1 MSADDNGRVSS
12 RQGDGETPPNRQML
26 LRQLRDAN
34 EQLVVSSMRAQ
45 DLADQ
50 ADVSRAE
57 AENANRL
64 KDEFLAIV
72 SHELRNPLNAVLG
85 WSRLLIGGQVDPSR
99 TLKAI
104 ETIERNAKSLARIID
119 DLLDVSRIVGG
130 TIRIDPLPVELVA
143 VIQGAIDETRT

>member
-1 MSADDNGRVSS
+1 MSPDENGRVPG
-12 RQGDGETPPNRQML
+12 QQWDGEPSPNRQML

-85 WSRLLIGGQVDPSR
+85 WSRLLIGGQVDSSR

-104 ETIERNAKSLARIID
+104 QLSSAMRSRWRGSSMTSSTSRRSSAVPSASTRRPSSSSL
-119 DLLDVSRIVGG
+119 
-130 TIRIDPLPVELVA
+130 
-143 VIQGAIDETRT
+143 